1 MKKFLKVLLSLL
13 LVFSVSNISFARK
26 KVVKRSASSASG
38 LVSKSKS
45 KSKSSASSK
54 SSKKASSTSKKSKSS
69 KKDKK
74 DKDKDKDNSEDENQ
88 IPENEQCMIDN
99 METLLNGECKFL
111 NSDNLSELSNGFYC
125 LYNLKDK
132 NKVDSVYNIYLYQN
146 YATKEDS
153 LKDNDATVVIKQP
166 SMGSVKGASKYYE
179 SILDGLED
187 DSLLDG
193 KIFDFLTEEILD
205 SSETLNTEEIEAIQK
220 ISVREVPIAMN
231 LVKSDIENCKK
242 ATKKVIQTCGIAN
255 DTNIQQKIVDN
266 CQSYESILAKQA
278 SENKAKVLDS
288 KSKLLTILLQ
298 RLDAI
303 KDSEELRA
311 EIDEKE
317 VRILK
322 KNAEIAATKAEI
334 ERMNAEN
341 KTEEADDEETKE
353 TSEEETK
360 SDAKSSETDGANSA
374 DAK

>member
-1 MKKFLKVLLSLL
+1 MKKILKVLLSLL

-322 KNAEIAATKAEI
+322 KNAEIAAAKAEI

-341 KTEEADDEETKE
+341 KTEEANDEEIKE

>member
-1 MKKFLKVLLSLL
+1 MKKILKVLLSLL

-205 SSETLNTEEIEAIQK
+205 SSEALNTEEIETIQK

-322 KNAEIAATKAEI
+322 KNAENAAAKAEI

-341 KTEEADDEETKE
+341 KTEEADDEEIKE